1 MLSLSTIGKGQVQAH
16 TPADATDSQSSTAP
30 PNAPPD
36 PDPSWHID
44 LNSYLW
50 FPGTHGLIGANGI
63 DVGYKASAT
72 DLLSNFKFGLMGAV
86 GAQRGRVLIFSDM
99 VWVRLGANKQLVTPI
114 PGVPVLTA
122 QPKLGEFILTPE
134 FGYRFLDGERIK
146 IDAVGGLRYW
156 HLESS
161 VQFSPSRFGLNY
173 SQTANWA
180 DPLMGARIQLPVGSR
195 VLFTVLGDAGGWG
208 AGSELD
214 WQLLGAVGLRL
225 TPKWMLDGGYRYL
238 YTDYRPGNARNF
250 VLQTA
255 MSGALLGVT
264 YTLK

>member
-1 MLSLSTIGKGQVQAH
+1 
-16 TPADATDSQSSTAP
+16 
-30 PNAPPD
+30 
-36 PDPSWHID
+36 
-44 LNSYLW
+44 
-50 FPGTHGLIGANGI
+50 
-63 DVGYKASAT
+63 
-72 DLLSNFKFGLMGAV
+72 
-86 GAQRGRVLIFSDM
+86 M
-99 VWVRLGANKQLVTPI
+99 VWVRLGANKQHVTPI

-122 QPKLGEFILTPE
+122 QPKFGEFILTPE

-146 IDAVGGLRYW
+146 MDAIGGLRYW
-156 HLESS
+156 HLDSS

-180 DPLMGARIQLPVGSR
+180 DPLMGARIQLPVGSK

-208 AGSELD
+208 GGAQLD
-214 WQLLGAVGLRL
+214 WQLVGAVGLRL
-225 TPKWMLDGGYRYL
+225 TPKWMLDAGYRYL
-238 YTDYRPGNARNF
+238 YADYLSGNARNF